1 MPDCAFAGEL
11 VGCIVIDASDG
22 AGCQN
27 FSAGG
32 VVAVPANT
40 LHSAEN
46 PGCSPA
52 TLMQALSG
60 GVGSLLNLEA
70 HQNMRNSRH

>member
-1 MPDCAFAGEL
+1 MPFAGEL
-11 VGCIVIDASDG
+11 VGCIIMDASDG
-22 AGCQN
+22 AGCQT

-46 PGCSPA
+46 PGCTPVTA
-52 TLMQALSG
+52 MQALSG
-60 GVGSLLNLEA
+60 GVSILPHDCVGSL
-70 HQNMRNSRH
+70 